1 MSEYFSPFSGGGVGF
16 CAFALSSKHVLHEVP
31 SSLFLSPCAYPL
43 LLCLPIPLNVY
54 SPLIAFSLFFIHIT
68 TTYLTVFSYT
78 LRAYLFICLYAFVF
92 TSPKGTLFIHVTLST
107 ALLFD
112 WIFDRRFTSP
122 FRHIRSLAQCLQ
134 IFKKNSIFYGLRF
147 SIHVFLC
154 FEKKAVYATFSSSIL
169 QRFKNPKT
177 LQFMRSA

>member
-1 MSEYFSPFSGGGVGF
+1 MSEYFSPFSGGGWG
-16 CAFALSSKHVLHEVP
+16 FALSRFPQNMSCTRFPRRFFFHHVLTHYYYAFRYYSTFTLRSLHSLY
-31 SSLFLSPCAYPL
+31 SSFISL
-43 LLCLPIPLNVY
+43 LLISPYSLIPSGHIFLFASMLLF
-54 SPLIAFSLFFIHIT
+54 SPL
-68 TTYLTVFSYT
+68 
-78 LRAYLFICLYAFVF
+78 RR
-92 TSPKGTLFIHVTLST
+92 GTLFIHVTLST

-154 FEKKAVYATFSSSIL
+154 FEKKAVCATFSSSIL